1 VSKTYGTRQILEG
14 VSFKVEP
21 GTVAAII
28 GKNGCGKSTLLALA
42 AGVLLPDSGRV
53 LLGGQDLAKHPALRR
68 RIGYLAQGDS
78 LFEELSVGDNL
89 RFWGSACGLRG
100 SAVTDNPFARLLGL
114 DEFWQKRISRLS
126 GGMRRRVAICASLLH
141 DPEYIL
147 LDEPFS
153 GLDMLYRQELSCFLR
168 RIKEMGKTII
178 YTTHSPEELA
188 ALGDAALL
196 LRDGQILRKENVS
209 SHLNMG
215 TDLQTLFLSYLKG
228 EDS

>member
-1 VSKTYGTRQILEG
+1 MP
-14 VSFKVEP
+14 P

-28 GKNGCGKSTLLALA
+28 GKNGCGKSTLLAVA
-42 AGVLLPDSGRV
+42 AGQLRPDSGRV
-53 LLGGQDLAKHPALRR
+53 LLSGQDPAKHPELKR

-89 RFWGSACGLRG
+89 RFWGSAAGLRG
-100 SAVTDNPFARLLGL
+100 AAVSDNPFVRLLELG
-114 DEFWQKRISRLS
+114 EFWNKRVSRLS
-126 GGMRRRVAICASLLH
+126 GGMRRRSAICAALLH

-168 RIKEMGKTII
+168 KLTEMGKTII

-188 ALGDAALL
+188 ALGDFALL
-196 LRDGQILRKENVS
+196 LRDGQILREENISARLS
-209 SHLNMG
+209 SG
-215 TDLQTLFLSYLKG
+215 TDLGALFVSYLKG
-228 EDS
+228 GGG